1 MSQALLL
8 RQAADFL
15 VCVAAGVVRF
25 TSKTLRKKA
34 TNGTPTINPP
44 GTKDLFADNQGDES
58 HEDRQIGGVGHQP
71 GMQEVR
77 FEHVNQCNQHED
89 LDQPEQPPGHKGDDA
104 QRNQGDQYPGDRNQP
119 QEEYHD
125 AQDQQAR
132 HLQKLSKIYDF

>member
-89 LDQPEQPPGHKGDDA
+89 LDQPEQP
-104 QRNQGDQYPGDRNQP
+104 

-132 HLQKLSKIYDF
+132 HLQKPQAKHHQDRVDGADQ